1 MESIIHAIFTQVTDG
16 EQKET
21 EEITTYNKEVE
32 EILQP
37 LKGTENFD
45 TIASAVLEA
54 GGCGQALG
62 FVQGFKCGVLLMLE
76 CMKQGRVSC
85 VFVPDWV

>member
-1 MESIIHAIFTQVTDG
+1 MQSLLKGAVEDRFPGLTDG

-32 EILQP
+32 EILEP
-37 LKGTENFD
+37 LKEAENFD

-76 CMKQGRVSC
+76 CMK
-85 VFVPDWV
+85 

>member
-1 MESIIHAIFTQVTDG
+1 MENIIQAIFTQLTNG

-37 LKGTENFD
+37 LKENRS
-45 TIASAVLEA
+45 TLLKKQKNTVASAVLEA

-62 FVQGFKCGVLLMLE
+62 FTQGFKCGVLLMLE
-76 CMKQGRVSC
+76 CMK
-85 VFVPDWV
+85 

>member
-1 MESIIHAIFTQVTDG
+1 MENIIQAIFTQLTNG

-32 EILQP
+32 EILQQ

-45 TIASAVLEA
+45 TVASAVLEA

-62 FVQGFKCGVLLMLE
+62 FTQGFKCGVLLMLE
-76 CMKQGRVSC
+76 CMK
-85 VFVPDWV
+85 

>member
-16 EQKET
+16 EQRET
-21 EEITTYNKEVE
+21 EEINAYNKEVE

-37 LKGTENFD
+37 LKETENFD
-45 TIASAVLEA
+45 TIASASLEA
-54 GGCGQALG
+54 GDVVRQLG

-76 CMKQGRVSC
+76 CLK
-85 VFVPDWV
+85 

>member
-1 MESIIHAIFTQVTDG
+1 MENIIQAIFTQLTNG
-16 EQKET
+16 EQRET
-21 EEITTYNKEVE
+21 EEVNAYNKEAK
-32 EILQP
+32 EIIETF
-37 LKGTENFD
+37 KGTENFD

-76 CMKQGRVSC
+76 CMK
-85 VFVPDWV
+85 

>member
-37 LKGTENFD
+37 LKETENFD

-76 CMKQGRVSC
+76 CMKQVRVSC
-85 VFVPDWV
+85 LFGPDWV